1 MAAATGNGS
10 VLAAV
15 AKGNHFLLPCAP
27 RFRSGEYRSTEPS
40 EFALGPW
47 RIAIINDLS
56 YD

>member
-15 AKGNHFLLPCAP
+15 AKGNHFLLPRAP

>member
-15 AKGNHFLLPCAP
+15 AKGKHFLLPCAP

-40 EFALGPW
+40 ALRPGSW
-47 RIAIINDLS
+47 RIAIINELG